1 LSLMPPPIDAHAVPE
16 VRHDGAAG
24 WARCLALMIDEVDY
38 GVLLLD
44 PQGNVRLIN
53 RSARRELD
61 ERHPLHLVSGQLHAR
76 GRQDTLAL
84 HGALSGAVRCAQ
96 RELLWLGQGS
106 ARVSVAVLPLG
117 AQALGGGPATM
128 LLLGRRQVAEGLSVA
143 GFARSHGLTPAET
156 RVLEALCAGVP
167 PAKIAEGQGVRISTV
182 RSQIS
187 SLRDKTSAR
196 SIRALV
202 RMVSVLPPVVPAALG
217 GQGEGHGGHTG
228 HSGHSGRN
236 ALDTLL
242 EGLLPR

>member
-1 LSLMPPPIDAHAVPE
+1 MSLMPPPIDAHAAPE
-16 VRHDGAAG
+16 TRHDTAG

-44 PQGNVRLIN
+44 PAGHVRLLN

-61 ERHPLHLVSGQLHAR
+61 ERHPLHLLAGQLHAR
-76 GRQDTLAL
+76 GPQDMLAL
-84 HGALSGAVRCAQ
+84 AGALSGAVRHGQ

-117 AQALGGGPATM
+117 AQALDGGPATM
-128 LLLGRRQVAEGLSVA
+128 LLLGRRQVAEGLSVT

-167 PAKIAEGQGVRISTV
+167 PAKIAETQGVRISTV
-182 RSQIS
+182 RTQIG

-202 RMVSVLPPVVPAALG
+202 RMVSVLPPVVQAAPG
-217 GQGEGHGGHTG
+217 GRFDGQPGHTG
-228 HSGHSGRN
+228 RDP
-236 ALDTLL
+236 LDALL
-242 EGLLPR
+242 EGLRPR